1 MIIAYPKAKRK
12 TQFVNITR
20 ILRNT
25 NLSKEVTAMKKLSYL
40 YCILCFGFLL
50 GIHDGRIALWKG
62 DDPEPVKVFPYFA
75 SLLRKQIR
83 ELCKRAFIWT
93 KMRIFGNFWKIIFP
107 ECIFPLILRW
117 PSVKIK
123 T

>member
-75 SLLRKQIR
+75 SMLPEADQRALQNGIHLDEDADLRKLL
-83 ELCKRAFIWT
+83 EDYL
-93 KMRIFGNFWKIIFP
+93 
-107 ECIFPLILRW
+107 
-117 PSVKIK
+117 S
-123 T
+123 